1 MKKLV
6 LILTLCIM
14 HFTLSINL
22 MAQNNRDAERRVK
35 EAIAELKYSTYEGRF
50 TLLVYNAENEVT
62 DKQTGNITIK
72 GEKFRMTLAGNEVK
86 YDGKTQWVYVSEYN
100 EVSLT
105 EPTAEELREVNPLA
119 MIEHY
124 VATDRISSSEDGTIN
139 FYPTQPKES
148 EYFRVELRLN
158 KTNLPTRLTVYQTN
172 GNRVTIYL
180 EEFKKTSVDN
190 SSFVFDITKYPNVE
204 VNDLR

>member
-1 MKKLV
+1 
-6 LILTLCIM
+6 
-14 HFTLSINL
+14 

-35 EAIAELKYSTYEGRF
+35 EAIAELKHSTYEGRF

-124 VATDRISSSEDGTIN
+124 VATDRISSNEDGTIN

-180 EEFKKTSVDN
+180 EEFKKISVDN

>member
-35 EAIAELKYSTYEGRF
+35 EAIAELKHSTYEGRF

-124 VATDRISSSEDGTIN
+124 VATDRISSNEDGTIN

-158 KTNLPTRLTVYQTN
+158 KANLPTRLTVYQTN
-172 GNRVTIYL
+172 GHRVTIYL
-180 EEFKKTSVDN
+180 EEFKKISVDN

>member
-1 MKKLV
+1 
-6 LILTLCIM
+6 
-14 HFTLSINL
+14 
-22 MAQNNRDAERRVK
+22 
-35 EAIAELKYSTYEGRF
+35 
-50 TLLVYNAENEVT
+50 
-62 DKQTGNITIK
+62 
-72 GEKFRMTLAGNEVK
+72 
-86 YDGKTQWVYVSEYN
+86 VYVSEYN

-124 VATDRISSSEDGTIN
+124 VATDRISSNEDGTIN

-180 EEFKKTSVDN
+180 EEFKKISVDN

>member
-14 HFTLSINL
+14 YFTLSINL

-35 EAIAELKYSTYEGRF
+35 EAIAELKHSTYEGRF

-124 VATDRISSSEDGTIN
+124 VATDRISSNEDGTIN

>member
-35 EAIAELKYSTYEGRF
+35 EAIAELKHSTYEGRF

-124 VATDRISSSEDGTIN
+124 VATDRISSNEDGTIN

-172 GNRVTIYL
+172 GNRATIYL